1 MGASKGEAKPKV
13 IIQDIDISKI
23 PIEGIK
29 NRELYLIELMTKKR
43 QITDKHVGE
52 GIKPTE
58 EDNKSMIRLNIEITE
73 QMEKVFHPK
82 RKKPIKKIILDPLLP
97 VYKYSKL
104 KKELEILSWQWEEL
118 NGEHEEYK
126 NILEEK
132 RKAERL
138 RKERKLHRQDPFY
151 PDEDSEEENENENN
165 NENKIEE
172 EEENKEEGGEEGEN

>member
-1 MGASKGEAKPKV
+1 MGASKGELEPKV
-13 IIQDIDISKI
+13 KIKDIDVNQI
-23 PIEGIK
+23 PMENVK
-29 NRELYLIELMTKKR
+29 NRKLYLVELITKKR
-43 QITDKHVGE
+43 KMTEYHINE

-58 EDNKSMIRLNIEITE
+58 EDNKAMIRLNIEITE

-132 RKAERL
+132 RKAEIL

-151 PDEDSEEENENENN
+151 PDEDSEEEEKNENENN
-165 NENKIEE
+165 NANKIEE
-172 EEENKEEGGEEGEN
+172 EEENEEEGEDKN